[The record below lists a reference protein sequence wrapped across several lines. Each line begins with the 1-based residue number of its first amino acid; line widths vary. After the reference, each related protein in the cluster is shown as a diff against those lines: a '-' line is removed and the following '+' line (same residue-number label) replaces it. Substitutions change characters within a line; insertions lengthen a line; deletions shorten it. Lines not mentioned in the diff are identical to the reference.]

1 MAQTMINGAFFS
13 LKGTWTNGRPIITTF
28 HGVVEPSGARPA
40 AIAACAGRINTA
52 WATNVLPLLPDNYSF
67 AGCNWVDLNTEDGA
81 TGVTAHGPM
90 TGGDVSAAGTPPNVG
105 ILVTKNFA
113 GAGRSKRTGRVFL
126 PGNLESLV
134 DENGIISSGKV
145 TQINT
150 GFTGFL
156 NAITSGAPPAGV
168 TSFVLVVAHAPS
180 VAQVV
185 TKTVRKPDPD
195 GQLSSDVIT
204 TMTAQTLV
212 SGIKARVGR

>member
-1 MAQTMINGAFFS
+1 MSQTMVLGAFFS

-28 HGVVEPSGARPA
+28 HGVVVPTGDRPT
-40 AIAACAGRINTA
+40 AIANCAARLNVA
-52 WATNVLPLLPDNYSF
+52 WATNILPLLPDNYSF
-67 AGCNWVDLNTEDGA
+67 SGCNWVDLATETGA
-81 TGVTAHGPM
+81 TGVAAHGPM
-90 TGGDVSAAGTPPNVG
+90 TGGDVSSAGTPPNVG

-113 GAGRSKRTGRVFL
+113 GAGRNKRTGRVFL

-150 GFTGFL
+150 GFTSFL
-156 NAITSGAPPAGV
+156 NAISSGAPPTGV
-168 TSFVLVVAHAPS
+168 SEFRLVVGHAPS
-180 VAQVV
+180 IAHTV

-195 GQLSSDVIT
+195 GVLIADTIT